1 MKKIKEIKGFTLV
14 ELLAVIA
21 LVAVLSGLAVTNIVS
36 SINNS
41 RKNQFLLDAKRMI
54 SKAEA
59 LIAENRDYRTIA
71 QTASG
76 ITFQFNTYSKTELG
90 KLVTIK
96 GLNEKGEFDKDAD
109 AGPYND
115 DTYVKVTYASNKYVY
130 CVYASGSKRHIGTQ
144 SSCITKDNLKDINQV
159 IDN

>member
-21 LVAVLSGLAVTNIVS
+21 LVAVFSGLAVTNIVS

-76 ITFQFNTYSKTELG
+76 ITFRYKNYTLNAG
-90 KLVTIK
+90 KLVTVK

-109 AGPYND
+109 AGTYND
-115 DTYVKVTYASNKYVY
+115 NTYVKVTYASSKYVY
-130 CVYASGSKRHIGTQ
+130 CVYASGSKRHIGTE

>member
-76 ITFQFNTYSKTELG
+76 ITFRYKNYTLNSG
-90 KLVTIK
+90 KLVTVK